1 MTLITIDQF
10 TGPFSLLL
18 SLIEDEKLSISELSL
33 SDVTEQYL
41 VYLDTLED
49 KKAEELSDFLVVASR
64 LLLLK
69 ARLLLPQ
76 LLPDEEE
83 GPNLADQ
90 LRLYKMFVKA
100 SRTIQNYWVSSQMSF
115 GRIEPIQKSGGFI
128 IPKNVSTETLHESMV
143 SLIKK
148 MRPPKPLP
156 EIQIDRAV
164 SMKDAIVRIRSIFK
178 TFKKF
183 TFDDCLE
190 NKENKT
196 EVLINFLAILE
207 LVKQRFLVLQQS
219 DTFGTIRIHKFKS
232 E

>member
-18 SLIEDEKLSISELSL
+18 SLIDDEKLSISELSL

-41 VYLDTLED
+41 VYLDTLEE
-49 KKAEELSDFLVVASR
+49 KKADELSDFLVVASR

-76 LLPDEEE
+76 LLPEEEE

-100 SRTIQNYWVSSQMSF
+100 SRTIQNYWISSKMSF
-115 GRIEPIQKSGGFI
+115 THVESIQKASGFVV
-128 IPKNVSTETLHESMV
+128 PENVSTKALHESMLH
-143 SLIKK
+143 LIKK
-148 MRPPKPLP
+148 MRPPKALP

-164 SMKDAIVRIRSIFK
+164 SMKDAIVHIRTIFK
-178 TFKKF
+178 TLKKF
-183 TFDDCLE
+183 TFDECLQ
-190 NKENKT
+190 NKENRT
-196 EVLINFLAILE
+196 EVLVNFLAILE
-207 LVKQRFLVLQQS
+207 LVKQRFLVLQQ
-219 DTFGTIRIHKFKS
+219 DATFGTIRIHKFKS